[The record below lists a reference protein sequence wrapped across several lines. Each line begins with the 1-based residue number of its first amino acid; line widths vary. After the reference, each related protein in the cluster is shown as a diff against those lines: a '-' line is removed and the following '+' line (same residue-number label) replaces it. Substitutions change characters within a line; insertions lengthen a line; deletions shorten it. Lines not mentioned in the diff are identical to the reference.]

1 MPVPPPAVLVKE
13 RQPFLQEPDHVD
25 HPIARPSFY
34 FQSIADSRHEP
45 AVRFREPQTR
55 RTRHQHLLQ
64 ERHSTTSLNG
74 ARRNRQQQQTGQ
86 AALTTLR
93 RDMHN
98 EYRFSGGTQSIGSDA
113 RISQATSMSLYSQDS
128 MMDTN
133 MQRYMGARRA

>member
-1 MPVPPPAVLVKE
+1 MPVPPPAVLIKE
-13 RQPFLQEPDHVD
+13 RQPFVQNTDHVD

-34 FQSIADSRHEP
+34 FQNTADSRHEP

-55 RTRHQHLLQ
+55 HMRQQHQLP
-64 ERHSTTSLNG
+64 EKCPTASLNG
-74 ARRNRQQQQTGQ
+74 ARRNRQQKQTGQ

-93 RDMHN
+93 RDLHN
-98 EYRFSGGTQSIGSDA
+98 EYRFSGGTQSTGSDA

-133 MQRYMGARRA
+133 MQRYMGARRV